1 MSADLPSLYMTADHY
16 TMYRT
21 ASLSSVHGFC
31 PILSVHDCVKHSL
44 NDYCPLSS
52 ILPSPSD
59 VQPFPKFNLVLW
71 QH

>member
-21 ASLSSVHGFC
+21 ATLSSVHACC

-44 NDYCPLSS
+44 NDYCRLSS
-52 ILPSPSD
+52 ILPSPND